1 MFYRGPEAQP
11 AVVLRRAIANPHEEP
26 QMTTVTEL
34 AGTLAEVDPAVAAAV
49 AREEDRQRTT
59 LELIASENFASAAV
73 IEAVGTVLT
82 NKYAEGY
89 PGRRYYGGCEF
100 VDEIETLAIERA
112 QELFGVEHANV
123 QPHSGAQANMA
134 VYLGL
139 LKPGDTVMGL
149 RLDQGGH
156 LTHGSNVN
164 FSGKLFEF
172 VSYGVDRETEYIDY
186 DEMAALAHEHKP
198 KIIVTGATAYP
209 REIDFERARAIADEV
224 DAVLMADMAH
234 IAGLVAS
241 GVHATPVGHAQLITS
256 STHKTL
262 RGPRGG
268 MILCDQKYARRI
280 DRGVFP
286 NAQGGPLMHVVA
298 GKAVAFAEAATSQ
311 FRAYSQQT
319 VDNARALGG
328 KLIEAGLR
336 VVSGGTDNHL
346 LLVDVTPKN
355 LTGQAAEDALARAGI
370 IVNKNAIPYDELPP
384 ATASGIR
391 IGTPALTSRGFAAG
405 ELNQVGELIVKILDA
420 PEDVA
425 VANSVRAEVL
435 ALCEAFPAPGVPV
448 AK

>member
-1 MFYRGPEAQP
+1 MDSNRQA
-11 AVVLRRAIANPHEEP
+11 
-26 QMTTVTEL
+26 L
-34 AGTLAEVDPAVAAAV
+34 ARNDPAVWAAIIG
-49 AREEDRQRTT
+49 EEDRERRGV
-59 LELIASENFASAAV
+59 ELIPSENYTYPEVFAANGS
-73 IEAVGTVLT
+73 VLT

-100 VDEIETLAIERA
+100 VDEVETLAIERA
-112 QELFGVEHANV
+112 RSLFGAEHANV

-134 VYLGL
+134 VYFGV

-186 DEMAALAHEHKP
+186 DEMAALAREHRP

-209 REIDFERARAIADEV
+209 REIDFARARAIADEV
-224 DAVLMADMAH
+224 DAILMADMAH
-234 IAGLVAS
+234 IAGLVAA
-241 GVHATPVGHAQLITS
+241 GVHVSPIGQAQIVTS

-268 MILCDQKYARRI
+268 MVLCDAKYARRI

-298 GKAVAFAEAATSQ
+298 AKAVAFAEAATSQ

-319 VDNARALGG
+319 VDNARVLGET
-328 KLIEAGLR
+328 LVEAGLR

-346 LLVDVTPKN
+346 LLVDVTPKG
-355 LTGQAAEDALARAGI
+355 LTGQSAEDGLSRAGI
-370 IVNKNAIPYDELPP
+370 VVNKNAIPYDELPP
-384 ATASGIR
+384 TVASGIR
-391 IGTPALTSRGFAAG
+391 VGTPALTSRGLATA
-405 ELNQVGELIVKILDA
+405 EMRRVGELIARVLDA
-420 PEDVA
+420 PEDDA
-425 VANSVRAEVL
+425 VAAEVRAEVL
-435 ALCEAFPAPGVPV
+435 ALCEAFPAPGVPP
-448 AK
+448 A